1 MAAGRIVK
9 AINKAGAKKIAKDNI
24 KRDAV
29 GYGRASKKM
38 TPGVASEGNAKA
50 SAAAGSLAKTQQAGA
65 KAGLKAK
72 TVTKATKK
80 GVKLGASSSPRAAK
94 KAEKAS
100 KGSKFDFS
108 TPKTRLASNMDKL
121 NNLGK

>member
-1 MAAGRIVK
+1 MAGRIVK

-38 TPGVASEGNAKA
+38 TPGVASEGNSKA
-50 SAAAGSLAKTQQAGA
+50 SAAAGNLSKTQQAGA

-72 TVTKATKK
+72 TVMKATKK
-80 GVKLGASSSPRAAK
+80 GIKLGASTKPRAAK

-108 TPKTRLASNMDKL
+108 PKPTRLSSAMDKFDK
-121 NNLGK
+121 LGK

>member
-1 MAAGRIVK
+1 MAGRIVK
-9 AINKAGAKKIAKDNI
+9 ALDKAIGKKIAKANV
-24 KRDAV
+24 KKDAV

-38 TPGVASEGNAKA
+38 TPGVASQGNAKA
-50 SAAAGSLAKTQQAGA
+50 SAAAGSLSKTQQAGA

-72 TVTKATKK
+72 TVMKATKK

-100 KGSKFDFS
+100 KGSKLDFS
-108 TPKTRLASNMDKL
+108 APKTRTASNMDKF
-121 NNLGK
+121 NQLGK